1 MDKLYELIKLISSNS
16 FITLDGGIMIPIDNV
31 STSLLDKHR
40 EDINTLCAQYDLQ
53 FSPIAPKVEE
63 VQQAKFDANGEYV
76 GQETVSKFVKK
87 NGFEQK
93 GGYWLSASLDTPEGF
108 AKSLGR

>member
-1 MDKLYELIKLISSNS
+1 MEKLRELIKLISSNG
-16 FITLDGGIMIPIDNV
+16 FKLLPDGILIPIDSI
-31 STSLLDKHR
+31 STALLDKHR
-40 EDINTLCAQYDLQ
+40 EEISALCAKLDLQ
-53 FSPIAPKVEE
+53 FTPISPKFEE
-63 VQQAKFDANGEYV
+63 VQQAKFDDNGDYI
-76 GQETVSKFVKK
+76 GQETVKKFVKK